1 MPLAAQETAR
11 RQARAARVEEA
22 PIIDGVVEEEIWSRA
37 EVITGFVQAEPH
49 EGEPA
54 TENTEVRLLY
64 DETHLYV
71 SAICFDSDP
80 SGIVVTDSRRDSPLI
95 DTDSFQMI
103 FDTYQDRQNG
113 FVFGTNPAGI
123 EYDGQVSNE
132 GEGGGQTSTR
142 QRAQTSVGS
151 GFNLNWDASFVVK
164 THRNEVG
171 WMAEFAIPLRSLRY
185 GGRPQSWGLNF
196 KRSIRRKREEV
207 YWSPVSRIYNL
218 NRLSSAGDLVEL
230 ELETP
235 RNFKVIPYVLSSANR
250 DYTLDEPRDFGGE
263 VGVDAKFGV
272 TPSLNLDVTVNTDF
286 AQVEVD
292 DQQINLTRFNLF
304 FPEKRPFF
312 LENAGTFGIGTGDS
326 TNRAIEMF
334 FSRRI
339 GIGPSG
345 ELVPIQVGARLTGKA
360 GAYNVGFMNMQTDA
374 LEGETS
380 GNNFTVAAIGRELP
394 NSSSFKGLFLNSSAT
409 SKLAAPTA

>member
-1 MPLAAQETAR
+1 MKSILTLAIVLAPAPLFSQELSR
-11 RQARAARVEEA
+11 RQARAARVEEP
-22 PIIDGVVEEEIWSRA
+22 PIVDGIVDEEIWSRA

-54 TENTEVRLLY
+54 TENTEVRILY
-64 DETHLYV
+64 DDTTLYV
-71 SAICFDSDP
+71 GAICFDSDP
-80 SGIVVTDSRRDSPLI
+80 SGIVVTDSRRDSPLL

-164 THRNEVG
+164 THQSEIG

-185 GGRPQSWGLNF
+185 GGKPQSWGMNF

-218 NRLSSAGDLVEL
+218 NRLFSAGDLVEL
-230 ELETP
+230 QLETP
-235 RNFKVIPYVLSSANR
+235 RNFKVIPYGLTSAHR
-250 DYTLDEPRDFGGE
+250 DYALDEPRDVDGE
-263 VGVDAKFGV
+263 AGVDVKFGV
-272 TPSLNLDVTVNTDF
+272 TPSLNLNVTVNTDF
-286 AQVEVD
+286 AQVEID

-304 FPEKRPFF
+304 FPEKPRSSWRTRGRS
-312 LENAGTFGIGTGDS
+312 ASGRGIPT
-326 TNRAIEMF
+326 
-334 FSRRI
+334 
-339 GIGPSG
+339 
-345 ELVPIQVGARLTGKA
+345 
-360 GAYNVGFMNMQTDA
+360 
-374 LEGETS
+374 
-380 GNNFTVAAIGRELP
+380 AAP
-394 NSSSFKGLFLNSSAT
+394 SSSSSPAGSASARRESSFPFKSGRA
-409 SKLAAPTA
+409 

>member
-1 MPLAAQETAR
+1 MRLPLKLAFLLVSMPLAAQETAR

-64 DETHLYV
+64 DDTTLYV

-164 THRNEVG
+164 THRNEIG

-185 GGRPQSWGLNF
+185 GGRPQTWGLNF

-218 NRLSSAGDLVEL
+218 NRLSSAGDLVGL

-250 DYTLDEPRDFGGE
+250 DYALDESRDIDGE

-326 TNRAIEMF
+326 NSRAIEMF

-345 ELVPIQVGARLTGKA
+345 ELVPIRSAR
-360 GAYNVGFMNMQTDA
+360 D
-374 LEGETS
+374 
-380 GNNFTVAAIGRELP
+380 
-394 NSSSFKGLFLNSSAT
+394 
-409 SKLAAPTA
+409 